1 MNRICIEFK
10 LLDDG
15 SYPELPEMSI
25 KDAAEIIGQHTDWD
39 TNTWRLYLS
48 HPYFPEY
55 EAGNNHVRISYELA
69 RVRYPFL
76 FAYTNPLLYKKFYSS
91 RSWYLPSR
99 YFMPG
104 KYLESNKA
112 SRVLGYA
119 GESIKL
125 GDLVTLRDNCVYKA
139 RM

>member
-15 SYPELPEMSI
+15 SYPELPGMSI

-76 FAYTNPLLYKKFYSS
+76 FADTNPLLYKKFYSAG
-91 RSWYLPSR
+91 SWVDEWDCVDGAGDEFVPGRIWCFRKVKR
-99 YFMPG
+99 Y
-104 KYLESNKA
+104 
-112 SRVLGYA
+112 
-119 GESIKL
+119 
-125 GDLVTLRDNCVYKA
+125 
-139 RM
+139 